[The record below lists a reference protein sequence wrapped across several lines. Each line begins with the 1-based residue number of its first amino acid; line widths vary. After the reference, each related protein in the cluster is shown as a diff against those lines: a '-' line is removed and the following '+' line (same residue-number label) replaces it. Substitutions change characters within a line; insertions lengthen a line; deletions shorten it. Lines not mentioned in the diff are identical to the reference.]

1 MKIKI
6 TLILV
11 CVVALSACTNSNTPV
26 PTLAPTAHIESVATP
41 SAPLPATNTP
51 IPMTQADETD
61 VALEEIDRE
70 VCQEAVTT
78 QSELKLLQEQ
88 GQDVTELATAVA
100 ELIAEL
106 EDCVILLTPTP
117 FNK

>member
-1 MKIKI
+1 MKARI
-6 TLILV
+6 TFILV
-11 CVVALSACTNSNTPV
+11 CFVALSACTNSNTPL
-26 PTLAPTAHIESVATP
+26 PTLAPAAHIEFVATA

-61 VALEEIDRE
+61 VAIEEIDRE
-70 VCQEAVTT
+70 VCQDARTT
-78 QSELKLLQEQ
+78 QSELELLQEQ

-100 ELIAEL
+100 ELIEEL

-117 FNK
+117 FN